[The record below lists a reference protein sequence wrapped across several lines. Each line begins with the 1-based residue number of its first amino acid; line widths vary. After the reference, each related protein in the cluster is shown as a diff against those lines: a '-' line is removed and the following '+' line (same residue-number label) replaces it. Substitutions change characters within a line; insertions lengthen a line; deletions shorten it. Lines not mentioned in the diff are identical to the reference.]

1 MTDEQDKKPVNEDN
15 VQAACSNQS
24 TTDREDN
31 EA

>member
-1 MTDEQDKKPVNEDN
+1 MTDEQDKKPVNEEI

-24 TTDREDN
+24 TTDRDDN